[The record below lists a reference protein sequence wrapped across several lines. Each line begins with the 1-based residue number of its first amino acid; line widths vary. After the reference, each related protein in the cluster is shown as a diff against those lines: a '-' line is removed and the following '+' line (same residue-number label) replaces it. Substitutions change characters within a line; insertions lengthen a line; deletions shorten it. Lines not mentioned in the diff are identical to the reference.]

1 MSSVIPEMR
10 QQMPSM
16 DPQRPAPRTEHDHAS
31 AQATLGRS
39 LRPVRIVLSLT
50 FVAVVITTPGH
61 GVVSFGLGTSLV
73 LAAVGIVNAA
83 VNAAG
88 MLGLADEGTRRYGM
102 PLQIAADSLIALTGM
117 LLLDA
122 AATPLAWIALLLPV
136 FDAGVAF
143 GALAAGLAWA
153 SLSLAYVVS
162 RLQIDSPGVS
172 GDANVLGLALQ
183 QLAAVAVVAIPTAY
197 VAARLRDDL
206 AESHR
211 ARIDANRR
219 AEELLVVGTAAQ
231 KLATTTDSFEVLDI
245 ALDCV
250 VALGFA
256 RADACEKRGDR
267 PWRLLRAAGSH
278 HGPDP
283 VRNGDLDEAV
293 ARNRAVT
300 TGIGEAPPDSEELR
314 LLGYRAGAVFPVGT
328 SPGYAIALRAWS
340 TDPIV
345 TGSSALESL
354 DLVVSLTAGAWRNAT
369 TLSRLESWSNDL
381 TRRATHD
388 ELTGLANRAHLF
400 TSVEDSLERMRQTGV
415 KFAAL
420 FLDLDGFKGVNDE
433 LGHEAGDAVLRTVA
447 ERLTRQ
453 VRGHDVLA
461 RLGGDEFV
469 VVLNELDD
477 PRHAMTVAGRICRA
491 VAAPFSIDG
500 SVATLGASV
509 GIAYAQPGD
518 SADRV
523 LNSADRVMYEAKR
536 QGGNR
541 FIVSRPNAA

>member
-1 MSSVIPEMR
+1 L
-10 QQMPSM
+10 
-16 DPQRPAPRTEHDHAS
+16 DPQRPAPRTEHDQAS

-39 LRPVRIVLSLT
+39 LRPVRIVLSVVFL
-50 FVAVVITTPGH
+50 AVVLAAPAQ
-61 GVVSFGLGTSLV
+61 GVVSFGLGTSLF
-73 LAAVGIVNAA
+73 LAAIGGLNAVVNAA
-83 VNAAG
+83 R
-88 MLGLADEGTRRYGM
+88 MLGLAHEGTRRYAM

-122 AATPLAWIALLLPV
+122 SATPLAWIALLLPV

-162 RLQIDSPGVS
+162 RLQVDSPGDS

-206 AESHR
+206 ATSHR

-219 AEELLVVGTAAQ
+219 AEELLVVGAAAQ
-231 KLATTTDSFEVLDI
+231 KLATTTDSVEVLDI

-256 RADACEKRGDR
+256 RADACEKHGDR
-267 PWRLLRAAGSH
+267 AWRLLRAAGSH

-283 VRNGDLDEAV
+283 ARDGHLDQV
-293 ARNRAVT
+293 VFHDHAVT
-300 TGIGEAPPDSEELR
+300 MGIGGAQVDAEELR
-314 LLGYRAGAVFPVGT
+314 LLGYRTGAVLPVGK
-328 SPGYAIALRAWS
+328 SPGYAIAMRAWS
-340 TDPIV
+340 TEPLAE
-345 TGSSALESL
+345 GSSALESL
-354 DLVVSLTAGAWRNAT
+354 ELVASLTAGAWRNAT
-369 TLSRLESWSNDL
+369 TLSRLESWSNEL
-381 TRRATHD
+381 THQATHD
-388 ELTGLANRAHLF
+388 GLTGLANRANLF
-400 TSVEDSLERMRQTGV
+400 ASVEASLERMRQTDV

-420 FLDLDGFKGVNDE
+420 FLDLDGFKEVNDE
-433 LGHEAGDAVLRTVA
+433 LGHEAGDAVLRSVA

-477 PRHAMTVAGRICRA
+477 PRHAMTVAGRICGA
-491 VAAPFSIDG
+491 IAAPFSIDG
-500 SVATLGASV
+500 SIATLAASV
-509 GIAYAQPGD
+509 GIAYARPGD
-518 SADRV
+518 SADTV

-541 FIVSRPNAA
+541 FVVSRPDAA